1 VKVGSVQLPPG
12 TVINGN
18 GAGDAFT
25 AGLLVALC
33 YDTLARQCQKAVT
46 ENNEFHQAFQTT
58 PRFVKEFRFCNE
70 SERRKEESNP
80 YTLYMRENYV
90 TLKEERR

>member
-1 VKVGSVQLPPG
+1 MLIASGGAICFLPRVDCTVKVGSVQLPPG

-70 SERRKEESNP
+70 SESKKRRI
-80 YTLYMRENYV
+80 
-90 TLKEERR
+90 